1 MVSGQLHTNLH
12 CLLINPLSSKLQ
24 RGLISVDVRREG
36 IERLQEQFHIKTYC
50 LLHSSL
56 RSTFQSTLRCLSTT
70 FDNPDTS
77 YSNSTSTPEDTTTVA
92 EISKATEAILTA
104 ERALA
109 VLQNAVEADP
119 KDEKQDSQ

>member
-1 MVSGQLHTNLH
+1 MVSGQLHTKMH
-12 CLLINPLSSKLQ
+12 CLLINSLSSKLQ
-24 RGLISVDVRREG
+24 RRFISVDVRREG
-36 IERLQEQFHIKTYC
+36 IERLQEQLHIKTYC

-56 RSTFQSTLRCLSTT
+56 SSTFQSTLRCLSTT

-77 YSNSTSTPEDTTTVA
+77 YSISTSTHEDTTTVA
-92 EISKATEAILTA
+92 EISKANEAILTA
-104 ERALA
+104 ERAFA